1 MGSSGRRWGSRY
13 TKRWDTRE
21 CWGKSSEDLA
31 TGQPV
36 SWTWQW
42 EVPTPPLSLE
52 DTLSAIPTVGAIFQ
66 NAALR
71 ERRGVGTIWTDYLT
85 EPHSGLYIPL
95 KVLGQYGDLCP
106 RQTSSLAY
114 SILLL
119 PMEWLPL
126 SAVALCPACTRAG
139 L

>member
-1 MGSSGRRWGSRY
+1 MGSSGGRWGGRY

-21 CWGKSSEDLA
+21 CWQKSSEDPA

-36 SWTWQW
+36 SWIWQR
-42 EVPTPPLSLE
+42 EVLTPLLFLE
-52 DTLSAIPTVGAIFQ
+52 GTLSAIPTVGAIFQ

-71 ERRGVGTIWTDYLT
+71 ERHGVGTIWTDHLT
-85 EPHSGLYIPL
+85 EPHSGLHISL

-119 PMEWLPL
+119 PTEWLPL
-126 SAVALCPACTRAG
+126 SAVALCPLCTRAG